1 MRPEKKDPVAVA
13 SGRLGAFVVNS
24 RYGGLAQNAVARAKR
39 EQQFLDQARVEAG
52 ARGETLTP
60 TELERRA
67 GYLRKAH
74 LARMTMLSVIAR
86 AKKKRSKEAAA

>member
-1 MRPEKKDPVAVA
+1 MRPKKKDPVAVA

-39 EQQFLDQARVEAG
+39 EQQFLDQARAEAE

-86 AKKKRSKEAAA
+86 AKKKRSKKAAA